1 VNALDIVA
9 AAKAFVVA
17 AGGPQLDA
25 NVGHVPQP
33 TLADV
38 AETHSLRAVR
48 RGFQS
53 ALPPVVAS
61 AKPTKTPSA
70 PKSARYSYCGR
81 RQRGIGAEGASS
93 CRSERS
99 GALRL

>member
-25 NVGHVPQP
+25 NVGHVRQP

-38 AETHSLRAVR
+38 AKTHSV
-48 RGFQS
+48 
-53 ALPPVVAS
+53 
-61 AKPTKTPSA
+61 
-70 PKSARYSYCGR
+70 
-81 RQRGIGAEGASS
+81 
-93 CRSERS
+93 
-99 GALRL
+99 